1 MQNYTTPISA
11 FHAEFLNKSI
21 KEWTSYKKKARSTLD
36 YWDSIGE
43 NPLTPQA
50 SARVHNCG
58 SWLHFRNWVD
68 IDESKL
74 LKADFCH
81 KDKICP
87 ACAGRRAMKQ
97 VKKVY
102 AQLHSNH
109 DLLDG
114 HWSYHVLTVKH
125 SIEED
130 FMTVFNRLQK
140 GIKGIGQA
148 LRNEARN
155 KPTNNYWAQ
164 NFDGIMYSI
173 EETYTKNGWNI
184 HVNMLC
190 HSVKPLEGLIKKPK
204 KDWKKKRPSY
214 WHPDAVET
222 WQQLTD
228 SFNVSISPINV
239 KDDEQLLSDLS
250 EIFKYS
256 LKFQNLSPEN
266 MLVAY
271 RCLYKRRLHGTM
283 GTLRGLKTDVDL
295 NDQDEEDLRKENEM
309 ITDSSFYCSTGKK
322 ISWSAYNRLGK
333 QYKGGYCIFEALP
346 YDEDNPSRQ
355 KRKYERIWT

>member
-1 MQNYTTPISA
+1 MSNYTTPISA
-11 FHAEFLNKSI
+11 FHAEFLKKSI

-68 IDESKL
+68 LDESKL
-74 LKADFCH
+74 LKADFCN

-97 VKKVY
+97 VKKVFG
-102 AQLHSNH
+102 QLQSNH

-114 HWSYHVLTVKH
+114 HWTYHVLTVHH

-130 FMTVFNRLQK
+130 FMTVFNRLKK
-140 GIKGIGQA
+140 GIDGINRAMQNVRAGQD
-148 LRNEARN
+148 
-155 KPTNNYWAQ
+155 TQNYWAK
-164 NFDGIMYSI
+164 NIDGIMYSI

-190 HSVKPLEGLIKKPK
+190 HSSKPLQGLIKKPK
-204 KDWKKKRPSY
+204 RETKKKRDTF

-222 WQQLTD
+222 WKQLTG
-228 SFNVSISPINV
+228 SINVSISPVNV

-256 LKFQNLSPEN
+256 LKFQNLSPDM
-266 MLVAY
+266 MLIAY
-271 RCLYKRRLHGTM
+271 RNLYKRRLLGTM
-283 GTLRGLKTDVDL
+283 GTLRGLKTEVDL
-295 NDQDEEDLRKENEM
+295 NAQDEEDQLKENQM
-309 ITDSSFYCSTGKK
+309 ITDTHQRCDTNRIRFSGYH
-322 ISWSAYNRLGK
+322 RLGK
-333 QYKGGYCIFEALP
+333 QYRGGYCIFEALP
-346 YDEDNPSRQ
+346 YDEDNPPQ
-355 KRKYERIWT
+355 KRSYKRIW

>member
-1 MQNYTTPISA
+1 MTNYSIPISA
-11 FHAEFLNKSI
+11 FHADFLTKSI

-58 SWLHFRNWVD
+58 SWLHFRNWVNL
-68 IDESKL
+68 DESKL

-87 ACAGRRAMKQ
+87 ACAGRRAIKQ
-97 VKKVY
+97 VKKVFG
-102 AQLHSNH
+102 QLQSTP
-109 DLLDG
+109 DLLEG
-114 HWSYHVLTVKH
+114 YWYYTVLTVKH

-140 GIKGIGQA
+140 GIKGINQA
-148 LRNEARN
+148 IRNEARG
-155 KPTNNYWAQ
+155 KATDNYFAQ
-164 NFDGIMYSI
+164 FDGIMYSI

-190 HSVKPLEGLIKKPK
+190 HSTKPLLGLIKKPK
-204 KDWKKKRPSY
+204 KDNKKRVSY

-222 WQQLTD
+222 WKNLTD
-228 SFNVSISPINV
+228 SINVSISPVNV
-239 KDDEQLLSDLS
+239 KDDEALLADLS

-256 LKFQNLSPEN
+256 LKFQDLSPDE
-266 MLVAY
+266 MLIAY
-271 RCLYKRRLHGTM
+271 RSLYRRRLLGSM
-283 GTLRGLKTDVDL
+283 GTLRALKTEVDL
-295 NDQDEEDLRKENEM
+295 NGQDEEDLRKENEM
-309 ITDSSFYCSTGKK
+309 ITDTHQRCSTNLIKFSG
-322 ISWSAYNRLGK
+322 YHRLGK
-333 QYKGGYCIFEALP
+333 QYKNGYIIFEALP
-346 YDEDNPSRQ
+346 YDEDNPPKRQ
-355 KRKYERIWT
+355 YKRVW

>member
-1 MQNYTTPISA
+1 MSNYTTPITA
-11 FHAEFLNKSI
+11 FHAEFLTKSI

-58 SWLHFRNWVD
+58 SWLHFRNWVNL
-68 IDESKL
+68 DESKL

-97 VKKVY
+97 VKKVFG
-102 AQLHSNH
+102 QLQSNPE
-109 DLLDG
+109 LLEG
-114 HWSYHVLTVKH
+114 YWYYTVLTVKH

-140 GIKGIGQA
+140 GIKGINQA
-148 LRNEARN
+148 IRNEARG
-155 KPTNNYWAQ
+155 KPTDNYFAQ
-164 NFDGIMYSI
+164 FDGIMYSI

-190 HSVKPLEGLIKKPK
+190 HSTKPLLGLIKKPK
-204 KDWKKKRPSY
+204 KDNKKRVSY

-222 WQQLTD
+222 WKNLTD
-228 SFNVSISPINV
+228 SINVSISPINV
-239 KDDEQLLSDLS
+239 KDDESLLSDLS

-256 LKFQNLSPEN
+256 LKFQDLSADK
-266 MLVAY
+266 MLIAY
-271 RCLYKRRLHGTM
+271 RCLYKRRLLGSM
-283 GTLRGLKTDVDL
+283 GTLRALKTDVDL
-295 NDQDEEDLRKENEM
+295 NSQDEEDLKKENEL
-309 ITDSSFYCSTGKK
+309 ITDTHQRCSTNNIRFTG
-322 ISWSAYNRLGK
+322 YHRLGK
-333 QYKGGYCIFEALP
+333 QYKNGYIIYEALP
-346 YDEDNPSRQ
+346 YDEDNPP
-355 KRKYERIWT
+355 KRTYKRIWE